1 LFASSSSGIKR
12 ELLYFQKMISI
23 RKQNVTNWPGFS
35 EDKTKL
41 FVVPKKIWKQTR
53 TKAFGPNF
61 SSTDRKRFVSIQNF
75 VSKTNIFDLFW
86 NKSSKTKAF
95 DLERTL
101 V

>member
-1 LFASSSSGIKR
+1 LP
-12 ELLYFQKMISI
+12 E
-23 RKQNVTNWPGFS
+23 FS
-35 EDKTKL
+35 KDKTKL
-41 FVVPKKIWKQTR
+41 LVVPKKIWKRTR

-61 SSTDRKRFVSIQNF
+61 SSTDRKCFVLIQKF
-75 VSKTNIFDLFW
+75 VSKMNIFDLFW

>member
-1 LFASSSSGIKR
+1 
-12 ELLYFQKMISI
+12 MIS
-23 RKQNVTNWPGFS
+23 KQNQNVTIVPGFS

-41 FVVPKKIWKQTR
+41 FFVPKKIWKQTR

-61 SSTDRKRFVSIQNF
+61 SRTDRKRFVSIQIF
-75 VSKTNIFDLFW
+75 VSITNIFDLFW
-86 NKSSKTKAF
+86 NKSNKTKAF